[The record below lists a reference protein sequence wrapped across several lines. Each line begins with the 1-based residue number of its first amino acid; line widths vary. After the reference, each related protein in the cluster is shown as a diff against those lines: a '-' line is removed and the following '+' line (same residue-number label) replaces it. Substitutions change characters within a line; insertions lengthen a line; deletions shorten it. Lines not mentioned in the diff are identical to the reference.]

1 MTEKIILVG
10 VILKSEKNIDD
21 ISPNTSRT
29 DASGTDTSETNVV
42 EVDNLQEL
50 EQLTKTAGGQVVY
63 KLTQYL
69 NRWNSST
76 LIGSGKIEE
85 IKSLLEEVSAHK
97 VIIDHHLSG
106 IQQRNLEQILKVP
119 VLDRTLLILDIF
131 AQRARSKEGKMQVEL
146 AQLLDQKSRMVG
158 AWLGS
163 LSRLGGGIGTR
174 GPGEKALEVDRRT
187 LARRIH
193 MIQQKLKM
201 VCKHRKRHRQRREK
215 KGMPRFAL
223 IGYTNAG
230 KSSLFNCLTK
240 AQVYTEDKLF
250 ATLDPTTR
258 KVFFPNSPPILIT
271 DTVGFIKKLPTK
283 LIEAFKATLE
293 EASDAD
299 ALIHVVDLSSP
310 QWREQM
316 EITMDLIT
324 DLGWSDK
331 SIIYVFNKVDQ
342 VLSVEEFNIIES
354 PRCFVSA
361 KSKKGIDQLKEIMTE
376 VISNFCQEY
385 ELFFP
390 LDEVSK
396 IYELARKASITK
408 QEEHSLGINCRVL
421 LTPELLSQWKHYLSI
436 SL

>member
-10 VILKSEKNIDD
+10 VILKSAKNIDD
-21 ISPNTSRT
+21 ISGTISNT
-29 DASGTDTSETNVV
+29 
-42 EVDNLQEL
+42 DNLQEL

-69 NRWNSST
+69 NRWNPST

-85 IKSLLEEVSAHK
+85 IRLLLEEVSAHK
-97 VIIDHHLSG
+97 VIVDHHLSG

-131 AQRARSKEGKMQVEL
+131 AQRARSKEGKLQVEL

-174 GPGEKALEVDRRT
+174 GPGEKALEIDRRT
-187 LARRIH
+187 LANRIH
-193 MIQQKLKM
+193 TIQQKLKM
-201 VCKHRKRHRQRREK
+201 VRKHRKRHRQRREK
-215 KGMPRFAL
+215 KGMPCFAMV
-223 IGYTNAG
+223 GYTNAG

-240 AQVYTEDKLF
+240 AHVYIEDKLF

-258 KVFFPNSPPILIT
+258 KVFFPNSPPALIT

-299 ALIHVVDLSSP
+299 ALIHVIDLSAT

-316 EITMDLIT
+316 EMTMDLLV
-324 DLGWSDK
+324 DLDWSDK
-331 SIIYVFNKVDQ
+331 PIIYVFNKIDQ
-342 VLSVEEFNIIES
+342 ISSIEEFNITES
-354 PRCFVSA
+354 PRCFVSTR
-361 KSKKGIDQLKEIMTE
+361 SKEGMNQLKELMVE
-376 VISNFCQEY
+376 VISNLCHEY

-390 LDEVSK
+390 LNEVSK
-396 IYELARKASITK
+396 IHELSRKANITR
-408 QEEHSLGINCRVL
+408 QEEHSLGINCKVL
-421 LTPELLSQWKHYLSI
+421 LTPELLGQWKHYLSV
-436 SL
+436 

>member
-10 VILKSEKNIDD
+10 VILKSAKNIDD
-21 ISPNTSRT
+21 ISPDT
-29 DASGTDTSETNVV
+29 SGTNAFEIDH
-42 EVDNLQEL
+42 LQEL
-50 EQLTKTAGGQVVY
+50 EQLTKTAGGQIVA

-69 NRWNSST
+69 NRWNPST
-76 LIGSGKIEE
+76 LIGAGKIEE
-85 IKSLLEEVSAHK
+85 IRLLLEEVSAHK

-131 AQRARSKEGKMQVEL
+131 AQRARSKEGKLQVEL

-187 LARRIH
+187 LANRIH
-193 MIQQKLKM
+193 TIQQKLKM
-201 VCKHRKRHRQRREK
+201 VSKHRKRHRQRREK
-215 KGMPRFAL
+215 KGMPRFTL

-240 AQVYTEDKLF
+240 SHVYTEDKLF

-258 KVFFPNSPPILIT
+258 KVFFPNSPSALIT

-310 QWREQM
+310 KWIMQM
-316 EITMDLIT
+316 EMTMDLLE

-331 SIIYVFNKVDQ
+331 PIIYVFNKIDQ
-342 VLSVEEFNIIES
+342 ISSVEEFNIPES
-354 PRCFVSA
+354 PKCFVSA
-361 KSKKGIDQLKEIMTE
+361 KSKEGIDQLKEIMIE
-376 VISNFCQEY
+376 VISNLCQEY

-390 LDEVSK
+390 LNETSK
-396 IYELARKASITK
+396 IYELSRKANITK

-421 LTPELLSQWKHYLSI
+421 LTPELLSQWKHYLTV
-436 SL
+436 

>member
-10 VILKSEKNIDD
+10 VIFKSAKNIDD
-21 ISPNTSRT
+21 ISPCVP
-29 DASGTDTSETNVV
+29 GTDTFG
-42 EVDNLQEL
+42 VDNLHEL
-50 EQLTKTAGGQVVY
+50 EQLTRTAGGQIVA

-69 NRWNSST
+69 NRWSPST
-76 LIGSGKIEE
+76 LIGTGKIEE
-85 IKSLLEEVSAHK
+85 IRSLLEEVSAHK
-97 VIIDHHLSG
+97 IIIDHHLSG

-131 AQRARSKEGKMQVEL
+131 AQRARSKEGKLQVEL

-174 GPGEKALEVDRRT
+174 GPGEKALEIDRRT

-193 MIQQKLKM
+193 IIQQKLKM
-201 VCKHRKRHRQRREK
+201 VRKHRKRHRQRREK

-230 KSSLFNCLTK
+230 KSSLFNCLAK
-240 AQVYTEDKLF
+240 SCVYTEDKLF

-271 DTVGFIKKLPTK
+271 DTVGFIKRLPTK

-316 EITMDLIT
+316 EITMDLVA

-331 SIIYVFNKVDQ
+331 PIIYVFNKVDQ
-342 VLSVEEFNIIES
+342 VPSVEELNIVES
-354 PRCFVSA
+354 PKCFVSA
-361 KSKKGIDQLKEIMTE
+361 KSKEGIDQLKEIMVE
-376 VISNFCQEY
+376 VISNLCQEY

-390 LDEVSK
+390 LNETFK

-408 QEEHSLGINCRVL
+408 QEEHSLGINCKVL
-421 LTPELLSQWKHYLSI
+421 LTPQLLSQWRHYLSI
-436 SL
+436 

>member
-10 VILKSEKNIDD
+10 VILKSVKNIDD
-21 ISPNTSRT
+21 ISPRVSIK
-29 DASGTDTSETNVV
+29 DTTNA
-42 EVDNLQEL
+42 DNLQEL
-50 EQLTKTAGGQVVY
+50 EELTKTAGGQVVS
-63 KLTQYL
+63 KLTQYI
-69 NRWNSST
+69 NRWNPST

-85 IKSLLEEVSAHK
+85 IQLLLEEVSAHK

-131 AQRARSKEGKMQVEL
+131 AQRARSKEGKLQVEL

-193 MIQQKLKM
+193 IIQQKLKM
-201 VCKHRKRHRQRREK
+201 VRKHRKRHRQRREK
-215 KGMPRFAL
+215 KGMLCFAL

-240 AQVYTEDKLF
+240 AHVYTEDKLF

-258 KVFFPNSPPILIT
+258 KVFFPNSPFALVT

-310 QWREQM
+310 QWRMQM
-316 EITMDLIT
+316 EMTMDL
-324 DLGWSDK
+324 LENLEWSDK
-331 SIIYVFNKVDQ
+331 PIIYVFNKIDQ
-342 VLSVEEFNIIES
+342 VSSIESFNITES
-354 PRCFVSA
+354 PKCFVSA
-361 KSKKGIDQLKEIMTE
+361 KSKEGIDQLRELMVQ
-376 VISNFCQEY
+376 VISNLCQEY

-390 LDEVSK
+390 LNEASK

-421 LTPELLSQWKHYLSI
+421 LTPELLSQWKHYLSV
-436 SL
+436 